1 MTARNGLQTKGK
13 TFYLHARRVLIQKR
27 RFVMMRKNMKWAAL
41 LGAGLFVMGW
51 TVTAFAQAA
60 APAGPAAAPAV
71 APAPAP
77 AAPAVGAT
85 PAAAPQGQLELSA
98 EEAAKQKSAKHE
110 QGLIAVIWNSG
121 FFGVLIWLLLI
132 ACSVISVALTVDSF
146 LNIREKK
153 IAPAALVE
161 AVRTAMSQGDLMKAM
176 QQCEENPGPLAHV
189 LSAGFSNVK
198 EGYEVIQD
206 AVGVAADLE
215 SEKMLQ
221 RVTYLSVIANT
232 TPMLG
237 LIGTVQG
244 MIMAFFNLGTQAAG
258 AAQQA
263 MLAVNIS
270 HGLWA
275 TAVGLGTAVPAT
287 IFFYYFKNKAM
298 RIILGM
304 EALTLDLIKSLRN
317 VEVVEE

>member
-1 MTARNGLQTKGK
+1 MTHMKISRQMALSALVLIRGLTMTAQPQT
-13 TFYLHARRVLIQKR
+13 A
-27 RFVMMRKNMKWAAL
+27 
-41 LGAGLFVMGW
+41 
-51 TVTAFAQAA
+51 
-60 APAGPAAAPAV
+60 
-71 APAPAP
+71 AP
-77 AAPAVGAT
+77 AAPPV
-85 PAAAPQGQLELSA
+85 AAAAVATAPAPNLELSK
-98 EEAAKQKSAKHE
+98 EEAAKQKGHTEEMSF
-110 QGLIAVIWNSG
+110 IRIVTRSG
-121 FFGVLIWLLLI
+121 WFGILIWIMLI
-132 ACSVISVALTVDSF
+132 ACSIVSVALTVDSF
-146 LNIREKK
+146 INIREKK
-153 IAPAALVE
+153 IAPQELVD

-176 QQCEENPGPLAHV
+176 QHCEEHPGPLAHV
-189 LSAGFSNVK
+189 LTAGFSNVK

-206 AVGVAADLE
+206 SVSIVADLE
-215 SEKMLQ
+215 AEKMLQ
-221 RVTYLSVIANT
+221 RVTYLSVISNT

-244 MIMAFFNLGTQAAG
+244 MIYAFFNLGTQAAG

-287 IFFYYFKNKAM
+287 IFFYFFKNKAM

-317 VEVVEE
+317 IEVVEE

>member
-1 MTARNGLQTKGK
+1 
-13 TFYLHARRVLIQKR
+13 
-27 RFVMMRKNMKWAAL
+27 MMRKTTMWAAL
-41 LGAGLFVMGW
+41 LGVGLFLAGM
-51 TVTAFAQAA
+51 TTTAFAQAA
-60 APAGPAAAPAV
+60 APV
-71 APAPAP
+71 APAPAA
-77 AAPAVGAT
+77 AAPAVGAA
-85 PAAAPQGQLELSA
+85 PAANAPATGLELTP
-98 EEAAKQKSAKHE
+98 EEAAKHKGQKSELNIVQIIIH
-110 QGLIAVIWNSG
+110 SG
-121 FFGVLIWLLLI
+121 FFGILIWLALI
-132 ACSVISVALTVDSF
+132 TCSIISVALTVDSF
-146 LNIREKK
+146 
-153 IAPAALVE
+153 V
-161 AVRTAMSQGDLMKAM
+161 
-176 QQCEENPGPLAHV
+176 
-189 LSAGFSNVK
+189 NVK

-206 AVGVAADLE
+206 SVGIAADIE
-215 SEKMLQ
+215 AEQILQ

-244 MIMAFFNLGTQAAG
+244 MIMAFLNLGTQAAG

-263 MLAVNIS
+263 MLATNIS

>member
-1 MTARNGLQTKGK
+1 MTHMKISRQMALSA
-13 TFYLHARRVLIQKR
+13 LVLILGLT
-27 RFVMMRKNMKWAAL
+27 MKAQPQ
-41 LGAGLFVMGW
+41 
-51 TVTAFAQAA
+51 TA
-60 APAGPAAAPAV
+60 
-71 APAPAP
+71 AP
-77 AAPAVGAT
+77 AAPPV
-85 PAAAPQGQLELSA
+85 AAAAVATAPAPNLELSK
-98 EEAAKQKSAKHE
+98 EEAAKQKGHTEEMSF
-110 QGLIAVIWNSG
+110 IRIVTRSG
-121 FFGVLIWLLLI
+121 WFGILIWIMLI
-132 ACSVISVALTVDSF
+132 ACSIVSVALTVDSF
-146 LNIREKK
+146 INIREKK
-153 IAPAALVE
+153 IAPQELVD

-176 QQCEENPGPLAHV
+176 QHCEEHPGPLAHV
-189 LSAGFSNVK
+189 LTAGFSNVK

-206 AVGVAADLE
+206 SVSIVADLE
-215 SEKMLQ
+215 AEKMLQ
-221 RVTYLSVIANT
+221 RVTYLSVISNT

-244 MIMAFFNLGTQAAG
+244 MIYAFFNLGTQAAG

-287 IFFYYFKNKAM
+287 IFFYFFKNKAM

-317 VEVVEE
+317 IEVVEE